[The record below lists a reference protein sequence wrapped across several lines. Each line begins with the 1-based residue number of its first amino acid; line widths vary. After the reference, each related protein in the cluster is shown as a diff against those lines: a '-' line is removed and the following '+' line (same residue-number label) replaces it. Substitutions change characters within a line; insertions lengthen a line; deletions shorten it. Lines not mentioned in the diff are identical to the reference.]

1 MAASVPDP
9 TSVAPD
15 FFTLRMKF
23 ADIYGETAIKTFY
36 ILGTV
41 ANTAIATFLD
51 ALDALS
57 NGAIE
62 YCTLIANYTVTGLTA
77 TASSNSQNR
86 LAEYLAVTL
95 VGNNPLTDKPK
106 RASFIVPAWIQALID
121 VDNKPVT
128 TDANLNAVIAFLETN
143 LMFED
148 QSGVMTQPDG
158 DGWSYNR
165 SMSGF
170 GSNADEINGLSY

>member
-9 TSVAPD
+9 TSDAPD
-15 FFTLRMKF
+15 FFTVRMKF
-23 ADIYGETAIKTFY
+23 RDIYGETAIKTFFL
-36 ILGTV
+36 LGSV
-41 ANTAIATFLD
+41 ASTAIATFLD

-62 YCTLIANYTVTGLTA
+62 YATLQASYSITGLTA
-77 TASSNSQNR
+77 TPSSASQNR
-86 LAEYLAVTL
+86 LAEYLAITL

-121 VDNKPVT
+121 TDNKPVT
-128 TDANLNAVIAFLETN
+128 GNSSLNAVIAFLETN

-148 QSGVMTQPDG
+148 QAGNMTQPDG
-158 DGWSYNR
+158 AGWAYNR
-165 SMSGF
+165 SASGF
-170 GSNADEINGLSY
+170 GSNADEINGLAY